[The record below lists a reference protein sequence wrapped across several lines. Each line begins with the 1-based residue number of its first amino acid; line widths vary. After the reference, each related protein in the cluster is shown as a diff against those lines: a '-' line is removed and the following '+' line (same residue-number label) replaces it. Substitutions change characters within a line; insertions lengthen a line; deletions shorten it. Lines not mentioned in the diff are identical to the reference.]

1 MLGLVLAHL
10 LPMAARVECAAGAAP
25 AAVLASAERAC
36 GCGGGASGGCPCC
49 AAEAEPAA
57 AVDLA
62 CHPAAE
68 ACPCARPA
76 EPKSA
81 VFTVVAPVVFVP
93 TGATRA
99 WPMGP
104 RMDGVRAFG
113 SLRTQSRPEGVR
125 WQAVLGR
132 WTT

>member
-10 LPMAARVECAAGAAP
+10 LPMAARVECAAP
-25 AAVLASAERAC
+25 AAVLARAERAC
-36 GCGGGASGGCPCC
+36 GCDGWAGGACPCC

-57 AVDLA
+57 VDVA
-62 CHPAAE
+62 CHPPGAV
-68 ACPCARPA
+68 CPCARPA

-81 VFTVVAPVVFVP
+81 VFTVVAPVVVLP
-93 TGATRA
+93 AGAALA
-99 WPMGP
+99 WPMVP
-104 RMDGVRAFG
+104 RVDGVRA
-113 SLRTQSRPEGVR
+113 LAARRTQSRPEGVR